1 MIQANNKI
9 FPWLIYFQTKRRSIA
24 IFTNQVFKK
33 YPMQIENTDQKSGEE
48 ETLFLSPS
56 LSVSRSNYKYY

>member
-9 FPWLIYFQTKRRSIA
+9 PLVNLFSDQKTIDCNIYES
-24 IFTNQVFKK
+24 VFKK
-33 YPMQIENTDQKSGEE
+33 YPMQVENTDQKPGEE